1 MSEMD
6 WLAKQMEK
14 ATQDHGRQ
22 QKQEERRACRQQ
34 LLSRIRSW
42 CVLIVIALCVVFAVV
57 YRERV
62 STLITTAYS
71 SVFPGDKAAPGEKP
85 GTGSSWAEALTKP
98 GRPLTRQRPPAKR
111 GIKSSMRSTGR
122 IIPGQ
127 NKAAD

>member
-85 GTGSSWAEALTKP
+85 GTGSSL
-98 GRPLTRQRPPAKR
+98 GR
-111 GIKSSMRSTGR
+111 GF
-122 IIPGQ
+122 
-127 NKAAD
+127 NKAGQTIDKAAAAGEARDQVLNEIYREDNPGAEQGR